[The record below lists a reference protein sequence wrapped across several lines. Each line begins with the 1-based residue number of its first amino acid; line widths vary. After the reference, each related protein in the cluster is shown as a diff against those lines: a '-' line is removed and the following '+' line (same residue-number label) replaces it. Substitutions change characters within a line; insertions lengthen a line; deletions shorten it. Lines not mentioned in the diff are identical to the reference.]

1 MDGEMGH
8 FSHVSF
14 AARTDVGKKRKN
26 NEDAFGAFPSSGVYC
41 VADGMGGGADGEIA
55 SAATIKAVEDAIGL
69 LPVIEDGGFPA
80 AKVAERA
87 EVALG
92 KASEWI
98 WKRSKE
104 KKLGGCGSTFVG
116 VVLDA
121 TDPGKALAIHSGD
134 SRLYLVH
141 GKKIKQI
148 TRDHSVAELMG
159 EKDENKVNPMF
170 RSMVVNAVGIREK
183 VDVERTSFKIA
194 TGDKILVC
202 SDGLS
207 KMVADKRIASIISGS
222 ETVEDASDA
231 LITAALEAG
240 GIDNVTLVLCDI
252 GELPSPL
259 RPVEIPSQEALK
271 TAADDAETDDGGSD
285 STKVLPQ
292 KPVMIARRVAS
303 EKSSR
308 RQPRFQLTMTI
319 GLVSLL
325 ALMLVFLAVA
335 IFVNHRNSQPKVI
348 SVQEK

>member
-1 MDGEMGH
+1 
-8 FSHVSF
+8 
-14 AARTDVGKKRKN
+14 
-26 NEDAFGAFPSSGVYC
+26 
-41 VADGMGGGADGEIA
+41 
-55 SAATIKAVEDAIGL
+55 
-69 LPVIEDGGFPA
+69 
-80 AKVAERA
+80 
-87 EVALG
+87 
-92 KASEWI
+92 
-98 WKRSKE
+98 
-104 KKLGGCGSTFVG
+104 
-116 VVLDA
+116 
-121 TDPGKALAIHSGD
+121 
-134 SRLYLVH
+134 
-141 GKKIKQI
+141 
-148 TRDHSVAELMG
+148 MG